1 MAIIQDTT
9 KPAPV
14 ENDSLTVRQYSV
26 EVSNDRMAIF
36 RTKIKRE
43 GKKGRTS
50 NWNIVITILQCAI
63 LNVKRIHIVVA
74 ARLIFALLGFLDTT
88 VHLSNFELAQARDRS
103 TVIAFTKMFPLRIS
117 RL

>member
-1 MAIIQDTT
+1 MSECQNGKIQV
-9 KPAPV
+9 K
-14 ENDSLTVRQYSV
+14 
-26 EVSNDRMAIF
+26 MM
-36 RTKIKRE
+36 RTEAK
-43 GKKGRTS
+43 GKKGRTA